1 MKNTAVKLDQTLV
14 AQAVTKYIRI
24 APRKMRLVLAI
35 IVRKP
40 VSEAFSILANT
51 KKKAARL
58 VTKTLKSAVAN
69 AVQKKLDE
77 DRLFIRLAFADGGPS
92 LKRFL
97 PRAMGRADNILKR
110 TTHLTLVVE
119 EGKNKIVDS
128 GSLNQGKA
136 SKSQKTKQKKEAAQA
151 A

>member
-1 MKNTAVKLDQTLV
+1 
-14 AQAVTKYIRI
+14 
-24 APRKMRLVLAI
+24 
-35 IVRKP
+35 